1 MITGAHVI
9 IYSTDPENDRIFLRD
24 IMKFPN
30 VDAGDGRLIFG
41 LPPAEVA
48 VHPSEMNNGHE
59 FFLMCD
65 DIEELIE
72 QMKRLKV
79 KCSRVQN
86 QRWGLLT
93 KLRLPGG
100 GDLKVYQ
107 PHHARPGSMKKK
119 TVGPPQPA
127 KVN

>member
-30 VDAGDGRLIFG
+30 VDAGDGWLIFG

-48 VHPSEMNNGHE
+48 VHPSAMNNGHE

-86 QRWGLLT
+86 QRWGLLA
-93 KLRLPGG
+93 KLRLPGR

-107 PHHARPGSMKKK
+107 PHHVRPRSMKIK
-119 TVGPPQPA
+119 A
-127 KVN
+127 A

>member
-9 IYSTDPENDRIFLRD
+9 IYSTDPEKDRLFLRD

-30 VDAGDGRLIFG
+30 VDAGEGWLIFG

-48 VHPSEMNNGHE
+48 IHPSELNNRQE

-65 DIEELIE
+65 DIGELIE
-72 QMKRLKV
+72 QMKSLKI
-79 KCSRVQN
+79 KCSKVQN

-93 KLRLPGG
+93 KLKLPSGG
-100 GDLKVYQ
+100 NLNVYQ
-107 PHHARPGSMKKK
+107 PHHVRPKSMRIK
-119 TVGPPQPA
+119 A
-127 KVN
+127 A

>member
-24 IMKFPN
+24 MMKFPN
-30 VDAGDGRLIFG
+30 VDVGDGWLIFG

-86 QRWGLLT
+86 QRWRLLT

-107 PHHARPGSMKKK
+107 PHPVRPRSMKIK
-119 TVGPPQPA
+119 A
-127 KVN
+127 I